1 MSDSEA
7 FDAGTADFDEAP
19 VTHPGEA
26 LMRRFADR
34 LEVLQRF
41 DAPRANFIGRLIQR
55 SLEEPLAGERLR
67 SRATSRLDELERDYE
82 ERRHQAKAELARLEQ
97 TGWDP
102 HGQWRESFEAGALR
116 AVIRFGRRRPGWKP
130 ALRFRLAQ
138 EQTNRL
144 TKRLAK
150 RGEAPASSPPP
161 ATPQRGRSGALAL
174 AERLYE
180 ERSGDALA
188 QRALERLESTLPEQS
203 GPYHPASVAASA
215 LRKVEELHRPLLRA
229 WLQRLANLA
238 AVGAPEEPKK
248 KK

>member
-1 MSDSEA
+1 MNESETFGEEA
-7 FDAGTADFDEAP
+7 TGFDEVP

-34 LEVLQRF
+34 LEVLRRF
-41 DAPRANFIGRLIQR
+41 DAPRANFVGRLIQR

-67 SRATSRLDELERDYE
+67 SRAAQRLEELERDFE

-102 HGQWRESFEAGALR
+102 QGQWRERFEAGAFRSVL
-116 AVIRFGRRRPGWKP
+116 RFGRRRPGWKP

-138 EQTNRL
+138 EQSS
-144 TKRLAK
+144 RLAK
-150 RGEAPASSPPP
+150 RLKTRGEAPSSSPPP
-161 ATPQRGRSGALAL
+161 NNPGRSSQGALAL

-238 AVGAPEEPKK
+238 AVGVPEEPKK